1 MEKYQAKIDG
11 YSTNWCVIFKA
22 SELRELRNG
31 WERLWERETYS
42 MTAKHKPRLSKE
54 FLTLKESWQNLKET
68 LKLNGRC
75 RPIRVPDFDSC
86 SKIEKCLCFQN
97 VYILSSCRKSKN
109 KLATHC
115 LSCVR
120 NLGEPV
126 KTEPWYWGLGV
137 ESSPYTFVC
146 ERCPIPLWRQW
157 VASDGLDTLST
168 VWLTPCSLSVPKC
181 SYNVTGGFLRLHLE
195 ASCSCSWWPPASTP
209 GGFLCL

>member
-1 MEKYQAKIDG
+1 MQLPDRMPWEHCAVFLFCLRCIVLIYFMRKYEYNEYLRTFSKATAYFMEKYQAKIDR

-42 MTAKHKPRLSKE
+42 VTAKHKPRLSKE
-54 FLTLKESWQNLKET
+54 FLTLKESWRNLKET

-86 SKIEKCLCFQN
+86 SKIEKCFCFQN

-137 ESSPYTFVC
+137 ESSP
-146 ERCPIPLWRQW
+146 
-157 VASDGLDTLST
+157 
-168 VWLTPCSLSVPKC
+168 
-181 SYNVTGGFLRLHLE
+181 
-195 ASCSCSWWPPASTP
+195 
-209 GGFLCL
+209 